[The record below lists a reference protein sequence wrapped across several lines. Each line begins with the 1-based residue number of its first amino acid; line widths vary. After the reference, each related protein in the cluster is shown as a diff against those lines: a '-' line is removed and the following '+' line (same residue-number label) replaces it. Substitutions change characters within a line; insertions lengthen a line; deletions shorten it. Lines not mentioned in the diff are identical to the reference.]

1 MVKDFLIHIGYSL
14 LALVILL
21 LEMLLWTFFG
31 LPYLLWT
38 KWRYT
43 VQCLRYPPPSGGMYS
58 NMAQEYKNRQNK
70 R

>member
-1 MVKDFLIHIGYSL
+1 MKDLFVHIGHSL

-43 VQCLRYPPPSGGMYS
+43 AQCLRYPPPPGGMYG
-58 NMAQEYKNRQNK
+58 NMVREYKNKQNK

>member
-1 MVKDFLIHIGYSL
+1 MKDLFVHIGHSL

-43 VQCLRYPPPSGGMYS
+43 AQCLRYPPPPGGMYG
-58 NMAQEYKNRQNK
+58 NMAREYKDRQNK